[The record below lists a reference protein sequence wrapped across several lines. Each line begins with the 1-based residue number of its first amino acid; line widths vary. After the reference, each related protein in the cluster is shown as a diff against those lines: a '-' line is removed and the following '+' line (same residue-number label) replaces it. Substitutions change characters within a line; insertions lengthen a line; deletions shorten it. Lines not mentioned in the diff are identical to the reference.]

1 MKVFDTLILGCGPC
15 GIRTAIILKEAGLD
29 VSVIEGSTPGGKINI
44 APRVDNYPGFT
55 KIPGPDLAMEFFNWL
70 NQAGVEMIPDFVT
83 SLTKDNEGLFHVD
96 CENGSYLAKT
106 VLIATGTKEREL
118 GLPNEKELFGHGV
131 S

>member
-96 CENGSYLAKT
+96 CENGSY
-106 VLIATGTKEREL
+106 
-118 GLPNEKELFGHGV
+118 
-131 S
+131 